1 MEKKDI
7 VIAIYV
13 FCLFFI
19 SSFIIT
25 PPAIQSILH
34 VPFYAAP
41 FAKAGVPFVMAI
53 TSAQPVMIIILV
65 ASITTGGI
73 MLIMYGLC
81 RLRHS

>member
-1 MEKKDI
+1 
-7 VIAIYV
+7 
-13 FCLFFI
+13 
-19 SSFIIT
+19 
-25 PPAIQSILH
+25 
-34 VPFYAAP
+34 
-41 FAKAGVPFVMAI
+41 MAI